1 MGEMNDSSENES
13 NQGGR
18 ESVSQNSVHENDLE
32 TEQGNKDFQRQ
43 MSMSPDSVVFQ
54 QPQTLE
60 QEFELM
66 NTNIPNIQVEE
77 VSYEHCGK
85 KLHGNMNVHIQ
96 FVEVI
101 YEY

>member
-32 TEQGNKDFQRQ
+32 TDQGNKDFQRQ

-60 QEFELM
+60 QEFELV
-66 NTNIPNIQVEE
+66 NTNIPN
-77 VSYEHCGK
+77 
-85 KLHGNMNVHIQ
+85 IQ

-101 YEY
+101 YEYWGLKIFVCINILVPKIQVEK

>member
-32 TEQGNKDFQRQ
+32 TDQGNKDFQRQ

-60 QEFELM
+60 QEFELV
-66 NTNIPNIQVEE
+66 NTNIPN
-77 VSYEHCGK
+77 
-85 KLHGNMNVHIQ
+85 IQ

-101 YEY
+101 YEYWG